1 MENRKERR
9 QVRNSNPDSYNE
21 MIVKYNIDIEN
32 ILEKNIDLILEGLNL
47 TKELMENS
55 MMNLMQTNMYQ

>member
-1 MENRKERR
+1 
-9 QVRNSNPDSYNE
+9 
-21 MIVKYNIDIEN
+21 MIIKYNIDIEN

>member
-9 QVRNSNPDSYNE
+9 AIKNSNPDNYNE
-21 MIVKYNIDIEN
+21 MVIKYNIDIEN

-55 MMNLMQTNMYQ
+55 MMNLMQTNMY